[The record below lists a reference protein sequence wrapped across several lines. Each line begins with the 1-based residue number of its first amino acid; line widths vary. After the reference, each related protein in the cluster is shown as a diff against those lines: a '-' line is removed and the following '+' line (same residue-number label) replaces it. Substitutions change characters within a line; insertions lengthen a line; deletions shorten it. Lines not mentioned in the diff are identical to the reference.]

1 MTLSDSVSLARH
13 NVDSFHVFKIIVK
26 DKNVSYTYSAKC
38 GLSAL
43 DNVIETIPDQL
54 RRAGYT

>member
-13 NVDSFHVFKIIVK
+13 NVDSFHVFKIIK
-26 DKNVSYTYSAKC
+26 DTNLSYTYSAKC

-43 DNVIETIPDQL
+43 DNVIEKIPDQL